1 MDVADD
7 AEVGHGETRG
17 LLVLCI
23 GSQICVL
30 TAPGT
35 FQLDEKG
42 QSVVLDAD
50 GDAREVV
57 IDGAEGCPV
66 EAITVYDES
75 GERIA
80 P

>member
-1 MDVADD
+1 MAGLRI
-7 AEVGHGETRG
+7 EVDHD
-17 LLVLCI
+17 LCV

-50 GDAREVV
+50 GDARAVI